1 MSSCFEQK
9 AKKSKKNTFL
19 KSFRNLKLVTSARKD
34 HMNVKQIF
42 PAILIGLD
50 IGAAIVCL
58 CCGDVKHAIYWFAA
72 ATLTATVTF

>member
-1 MSSCFEQK
+1 
-9 AKKSKKNTFL
+9 
-19 KSFRNLKLVTSARKD
+19 
-34 HMNVKQIF
+34 MNVKQIF